1 MPSITRDSRTVSYTD
16 SSQGGSVG
24 DGPVVV
30 LLHAFP
36 LNSKQWESQVE
47 SLSDRYRFIA
57 PDFQGFGGSTAPEDE
72 SAYSMDGF
80 ADDVA
85 AILDD
90 LGLDKVVLAGLSM
103 GGYAAFAFLRKYRDR
118 VSALVLADT
127 KAEADPPEAKEKR
140 TTQQAAV
147 RDEGTAELIEGLSGA
162 LLGEPTREKKPD
174 VVEST
179 KQLMA
184 SNPPAAFIGALEAM
198 KNRPDSSGELSQ
210 ISVPTLIIVGENDG
224 VTPVAASEALN
235 KGIAGSKLV
244 VIPESGHLSNLEAP
258 EAFNGALAEFL
269 GGL

>member
-1 MPSITRDSRTVSYTD
+1 MPSISRDSRTVGFTD
-16 SSQGGSVG
+16 SGGTG
-24 DGPVVV
+24 QAVVM
-30 LLHAFP
+30 LHAFP
-36 LNSKQWESQVE
+36 LNSQQWEGQVE
-47 SLSDRYRFIA
+47 SLSDRYRFIC
-57 PDFQGFGGSTAPEDE
+57 PDFQGFGASTAPDDA
-72 SAYSMDGF
+72 SSYSMDGF

-85 AILDD
+85 AILDE

-103 GGYAAFAFLRKYRDR
+103 GGYASFAFLRRHRDR

-140 TTQQAAV
+140 TSQQELV
-147 RDEGTAELIEGLSGA
+147 RSEGTAGLIEGLSGA

-179 KQLMA
+179 KKLMA
-184 SNPPAAFIGALEAM
+184 SNPPAGFIGALEAM
-198 KNRPDSSGELSQ
+198 KNRPDSSGELGQ
-210 ISVPTLIIVGENDG
+210 IDVPTLVIVGENDG

-235 KGIAGSKLV
+235 QGIAGSKLV

-269 GGL
+269 GSL

>member
-16 SSQGGSVG
+16 SGG
-24 DGPVVV
+24 DGPAVV

-36 LNSKQWESQVE
+36 LNSQQWEGQVE

-72 SAYSMDGF
+72 SSYSMDGF

-85 AILDD
+85 AILDE

-103 GGYAAFAFLRKYRDR
+103 GGYAAFAFLRRHRER

-127 KAEADPPEAKEKR
+127 KAEADPPEAIEKR
-140 TTQQAAV
+140 TGQQQLV
-147 RDEGTAELIEGLSGA
+147 RSEGTAGLIDGLSGA
-162 LLGEPTREKKPD
+162 LLGEATREKKPD
-174 VVEST
+174 VVEAT
-179 KQLMA
+179 RTLMA
-184 SNPPAAFIGALEAM
+184 SNPPAGFIGALEAM
-198 KNRPDSSGELSQ
+198 KNRPDSSAELSQ
-210 ISVPTLIIVGENDG
+210 IEVPTLVIVGENDG

-235 KGIAGSKLV
+235 HGISGSTLV

-269 GGL
+269 GKL